1 MKKKIILLL
10 SFLMIAIC
18 LTGCSKYVIEGE
30 KIQEITEIANNVISK
45 KAYKLPEG
53 YEVSF
58 PDETTNSQIK
68 IRDKTISQYK
78 VLDVFFDVTKENVE
92 LDRIVINIT
101 EFNQVIGILAIL
113 VILVIIHIFRKIINR
128 IKNNKKKS

>member
-68 IRDKTISQYK
+68 IRDKTIS
-78 VLDVFFDVTKENVE
+78 
-92 LDRIVINIT
+92 
-101 EFNQVIGILAIL
+101 
-113 VILVIIHIFRKIINR
+113 
-128 IKNNKKKS
+128 